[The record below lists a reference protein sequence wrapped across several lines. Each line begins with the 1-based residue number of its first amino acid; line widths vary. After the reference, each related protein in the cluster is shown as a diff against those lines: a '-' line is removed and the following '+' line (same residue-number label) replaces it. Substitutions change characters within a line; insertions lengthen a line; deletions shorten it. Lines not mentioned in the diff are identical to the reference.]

1 MITPIPDDGFDP
13 RHEIAVLYKSVGT
26 LTEVITAMIEE
37 SNSDP
42 DSEIILDWAF
52 QLRQK
57 HNLNW
62 NEAIIAAEIAYYG

>member
-1 MITPIPDDGFDP
+1 MINSIPDDGFNP
-13 RHEIAVLYKSVGT
+13 RHEIAVLYKEVGT
-26 LTEVITAMIEE
+26 L
-37 SNSDP
+37 SDVLETIAD
-42 DSEIILDWAF
+42 DSTDDDLEIVLDWAF